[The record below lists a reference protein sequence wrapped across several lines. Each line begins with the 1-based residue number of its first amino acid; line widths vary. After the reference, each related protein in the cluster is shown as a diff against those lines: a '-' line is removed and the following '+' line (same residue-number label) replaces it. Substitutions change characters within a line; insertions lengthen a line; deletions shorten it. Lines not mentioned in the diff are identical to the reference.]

1 MEENLRENS
10 SHKRLRSGQTLV
22 RVIMAFFETSMQV
35 GGTQSEKQRLQC
47 DRDGGDE

>member
-22 RVIMAFFETSMQV
+22 RVIMAFFETSVQV
-35 GGTQSEKQRLQC
+35 GGTQWLQC
-47 DRDGGDE
+47 DRNGGDE